1 MEIWYLLVKNY
12 AVCFI
17 IIHQLLLTGVVLLL
31 KPTYVSYPVYFQDI
45 FKAVHKYINYFQIC
59 VKLQVHDLVK

>member
-1 MEIWYLLVKNY
+1 MEIWYLFVKNY

-17 IIHQLLLTGVVLLL
+17 IIYQLLLTGVLLL
-31 KPTYVSYPVYFQDI
+31 LEPAYVNYPVYLQNI

-59 VKLQVHDLVK
+59 VKLQVHNLVK

>member
-1 MEIWYLLVKNY
+1 MEIWYVLVKNY

-17 IIHQLLLTGVVLLL
+17 IIHQLLLTVVLLL
-31 KPTYVSYPVYFQDI
+31 LKPAYVSYPVYLQNI
-45 FKAVHKYINYFQIC
+45 FKAVHKYINYFRIC